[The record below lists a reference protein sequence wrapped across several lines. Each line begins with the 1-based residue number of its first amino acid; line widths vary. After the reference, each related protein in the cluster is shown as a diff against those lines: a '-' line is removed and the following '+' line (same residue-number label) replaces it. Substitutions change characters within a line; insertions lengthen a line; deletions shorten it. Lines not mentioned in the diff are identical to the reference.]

1 MHLGEQLQ
9 RLGHHVRIEEW
20 FEEAKIE
27 TQEALAYTVII
38 LYRLAMC
45 PPLEHLIREAHKLG
59 KPVVFD
65 TDDLVFEPELI
76 AWHRAVKNLS
86 EADQI
91 QHLEGVRRYLAT
103 LQLCDAVTAATPL
116 LAELA
121 RKRGKPAFV
130 HRNALGEE
138 MRKLSDSLFQQRTER
153 RAGDKV
159 VIVYGSGTATHDV
172 DFREASSALA
182 TVLERFPHVELW
194 IAGPLTLP
202 TSLERFSRRVQQY
215 PLTDWPNWFR
225 TMSES
230 DIALAPLEMGN
241 IFCRAKSEIKFV
253 EAGALG
259 LPVVA
264 SDIAPFRDSIT
275 HGEDGFLAAD
285 EGDWSRYLSLLVEQ
299 PQLRAQIGE
308 EARRTV
314 LRHYN
319 AHARAAD
326 LATILPELSKSSSS

>member
-1 MHLGEQLQ
+1 M
-9 RLGHHVRIEEW
+9 RIEEW

-27 TQEALAYTVII
+27 TQEALTYSVII

-45 PPLEHLIREAHKLG
+45 PPLERLIREAHELG

-103 LQLCDAVTAATPL
+103 LLLCDAVTAATPL

-138 MRKLSDSLFQQRTER
+138 MRKLSDSLFQQRSER
-153 RAGDKV
+153 RPGDKV

-182 TVLERFPHVELW
+182 TVLERFPHAELW
-194 IAGPLTLP
+194 IAGPLNLP
-202 TSLERFSRRVQQY
+202 ASLERFSRRIQQY

-230 DIALAPLEMGN
+230 DIAACPFGN
-241 IFCRAKSEIKFV
+241 
-253 EAGALG
+253 G
-259 LPVVA
+259 
-264 SDIAPFRDSIT
+264 
-275 HGEDGFLAAD
+275 
-285 EGDWSRYLSLLVEQ
+285 
-299 PQLRAQIGE
+299 
-308 EARRTV
+308 
-314 LRHYN
+314 
-319 AHARAAD
+319 
-326 LATILPELSKSSSS
+326 